1 MSAIK
6 EELAAFI
13 AAHTSDD
20 FVMTP
25 ITMREASLHTVWD
38 QELPKVAMAD
48 VVDTVLEG
56 CDVYDVP
63 VRIYIPDTSRPLPV
77 LIYYHGGGFAI
88 DTVAVYDPV
97 CRRIAQATQHI
108 VISPEYRL
116 APENP
121 YPAAYEDALVVA
133 RKALPKLDELQIPYE
148 ADLTLC
154 GDSAGGCMAAY
165 TSQALQHDT
174 SIPLTHQVLV
184 YPCLDMT
191 HSFPSVRENCNVK
204 TGFTPAK
211 LVWYFNQFFRTGDD
225 RRAAS
230 PLFCE
235 LSADM
240 PTTLVLTTQFCPFR
254 DEGRDYVRRL
264 AAKGVRAET
273 YNYDNMVHSY
283 LNFEK
288 LCYDE
293 ICDTYRRMADFLQD

>member
-1 MSAIK
+1 M
-6 EELAAFI
+6 
-13 AAHTSDD
+13 
-20 FVMTP
+20 
-25 ITMREASLHTVWD
+25 
-38 QELPKVAMAD
+38 
-48 VVDTVLEG
+48 
-56 CDVYDVP
+56 P

-121 YPAAYEDALVVA
+121 YPAAYEDALAVA
-133 RKALPKLDELQIPYE
+133 RKALPALDALQIPYQ

-165 TSQALQHDT
+165 TSQALQHDA
-174 SIPLTHQVLV
+174 SLPLTHQILV

-191 HSFPSVRENCNVK
+191 HSFPSVQENCNTR

-211 LVWYFNQFFRTGDD
+211 MTWYFNQCFRPGDD
-225 RRAAS
+225 RRDAS
-230 PLFCE
+230 PLFDE

-240 PTTLVLTTQFCPFR
+240 PATLVLTTQFCPFR

-264 AAKGVRAET
+264 AEKGVRAET
-273 YNYDNMVHSY
+273 YNYGNMVHSY

>member
-6 EELAAFI
+6 TELAAFI
-13 AAHTSDD
+13 AAHTSED
-20 FVMTP
+20 FIMTP
-25 ITMREASLHTVWD
+25 ITMREASLHTAWE
-38 QELPKVAMAD
+38 QELPKVPMAS
-48 VVDTVLEG
+48 VVDTVLDG
-56 CDVYDVP
+56 CEVYDVP

-121 YPAAYEDALVVA
+121 YPAAYEDALAVA
-133 RKALPKLDELQIPYE
+133 RKALPALDALQIPYQ

-165 TSQALQHDT
+165 TSQALQHDA
-174 SIPLTHQVLV
+174 SLPLTHQILV

-191 HSFPSVRENCNVK
+191 HSFPSVQENCNTR

-211 LVWYFNQFFRTGDD
+211 MTWYFNQCFRPGDD
-225 RRAAS
+225 RRDAS
-230 PLFCE
+230 PLFGE

-240 PTTLVLTTQFCPFR
+240 PAT
-254 DEGRDYVRRL
+254 
-264 AAKGVRAET
+264 
-273 YNYDNMVHSY
+273 
-283 LNFEK
+283 
-288 LCYDE
+288 
-293 ICDTYRRMADFLQD
+293 